1 METEEGWIGGR
12 KRDGRLLGEEEGGET
27 AACCKIN
34 LLKKRFA
41 SLQTSDTQGSFVDL
55 SLVLKRKLS
64 LPSNQETNQTQP
76 AGTAP

>member
-1 METEEGWIGGR
+1 MGAGTEMGG
-12 KRDGRLLGEEEGGET
+12 LLGEEEGGET
-27 AACCKIN
+27 AASCKIN
-34 LLKKRFA
+34 LLNKRFA
-41 SLQTSDTQGSFVDL
+41 SLQTSHTQGSFVDL